1 MITNNPVN
9 IANNFNDRDFV
20 NIGSKLAVET
30 PPAQHLD
37 NYLNLNS
44 SLHLPRTK
52 KCLILLNA

>member
-30 PPAQHLD
+30 PSAQHLD

-52 KCLILLNA
+52 NV

>member
-20 NIGSKLAVET
+20 NIGSKLAVEI
-30 PPAQHLD
+30 PSAQHLD

-44 SLHLPRTK
+44 SLHLLRTK
-52 KCLILLNA
+52 NV